1 MKKLYGG
8 NKESSEP
15 EILPNISDDQIDS
28 LYSELIQFDFK
39 FDSYPGSKREYV
51 LLAYQLMGKF
61 LDNITYGNI
70 SGSGPKKNVS
80 REVYNEPIE
89 DNELARELEE
99 LYRALDDRIKEL
111 TKDNRD
117 IGYDE
122 IEDDSEIKDI
132 RSDIAE
138 LSEDFFERT
147 GVNYELLHKDKDKN
161 RPLYKEEKTGVF
173 NPFRAIHLSP
183 QDILDRAR
191 RFKDICPPLLD
202 ALKEAS
208 KNPDEATAKLAFV
221 YKYPYIGNFA
231 GGAGNETIFDKAQEE
246 REEYTKKVLLP
257 QNPYNRIITE
267 FGAQMEIAWL
277 EIHQKDFSKEEE
289 QKQILASYIQYTTNK
304 YDSLDV
310 IQVDKGIIKTVEIKS
325 SEKMNNPYTS
335 ANKLILQLG
344 IKNFQPQSENSHNF
358 LVTQK
363 SKIDYLQSVKLD
375 NNRKPD
381 YMLDMKLDTFYLNTQ
396 HLQLY
401 DKDNKIVSGKTL
413 KDLYDE
419 CKLDGDIL
427 ISNFNKKKFDKL
439 DDKQKKNYLIEIL
452 KLNNKGNKLADS
464 LTYSLSRAGIISQE
478 DNGKRMR
485 FSPDDKFNDK
495 IIKGAHIKDNKEISF
510 SRAYSKKKR

>member
-147 GVNYELLHKDKDKN
+147 GVNYELLHEDKDKN

-173 NPFRAIHLSP
+173 RP
-183 QDILDRAR
+183 
-191 RFKDICPPLLD
+191 
-202 ALKEAS
+202 
-208 KNPDEATAKLAFV
+208 
-221 YKYPYIGNFA
+221 
-231 GGAGNETIFDKAQEE
+231 
-246 REEYTKKVLLP
+246 
-257 QNPYNRIITE
+257 
-267 FGAQMEIAWL
+267 
-277 EIHQKDFSKEEE
+277 
-289 QKQILASYIQYTTNK
+289 
-304 YDSLDV
+304 
-310 IQVDKGIIKTVEIKS
+310 
-325 SEKMNNPYTS
+325 
-335 ANKLILQLG
+335 
-344 IKNFQPQSENSHNF
+344 
-358 LVTQK
+358 
-363 SKIDYLQSVKLD
+363 
-375 NNRKPD
+375 
-381 YMLDMKLDTFYLNTQ
+381 
-396 HLQLY
+396 
-401 DKDNKIVSGKTL
+401 
-413 KDLYDE
+413 
-419 CKLDGDIL
+419 
-427 ISNFNKKKFDKL
+427 
-439 DDKQKKNYLIEIL
+439 
-452 KLNNKGNKLADS
+452 
-464 LTYSLSRAGIISQE
+464 
-478 DNGKRMR
+478 
-485 FSPDDKFNDK
+485 
-495 IIKGAHIKDNKEISF
+495 
-510 SRAYSKKKR
+510 